1 MRRRWHSWCGRA
13 DGTTYEPLHPN
24 GHTTFNWDC
33 GHDSGYDTRVGCAGD
48 AGFAVANMPSSVE
61 QIFSDLGDDV
71 CKCVYRGEA
80 QTLDS

>member
-1 MRRRWHSWCGRA
+1 MALVVWQGGW
-13 DGTTYEPLHPN
+13 YEPLHPN

-71 CKCVYRGEA
+71 CIPRRG
-80 QTLDS
+80 SNP